1 MDVAKIIC
9 ATNEGKISGNDII
22 ILPSND
28 TFSISIVDF
37 NFDILEIRS
46 PFIREIMHSS
56 RDSVAGKCSIFL

>member
-56 RDSVAGKCSIFL
+56 